1 MNAGTRITG
10 VNRASFMRVNEAIE
24 IDGPAIVECVAS
36 ADEMPNLPHLELGTI
51 GRYAIAQNKAA
62 VLAVT
67 GL

>member
-1 MNAGTRITG
+1 
-10 VNRASFMRVNEAIE
+10 MRVNEAIE
-24 IDGPAIVECVAS
+24 IDGPAIVECVVS

-51 GRYAIAQNKAA
+51 GRYAIAQIKAA